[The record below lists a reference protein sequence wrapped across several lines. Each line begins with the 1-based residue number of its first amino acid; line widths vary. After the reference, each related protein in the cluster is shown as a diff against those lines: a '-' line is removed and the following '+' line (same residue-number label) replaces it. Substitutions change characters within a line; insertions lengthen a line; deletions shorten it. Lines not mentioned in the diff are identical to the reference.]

1 MHASVTLH
9 PARPRSPLRYCG
21 GKSRGVPEISKH
33 IPEGTRKMVSPF
45 LGGGSLEIA
54 CASTGITVRGY
65 DIFEPLVN
73 FWRCLL
79 KNPRKLAD
87 IARQYHPLTKS
98 DFYDLQEGQHGSR
111 PSYRRAAIYFALNRA
126 SFSGTTLSGGMSP
139 GHPRFTE
146 SSIERLEN
154 FRVKNFSVD
163 CMGFEDSIAGAGDA
177 LLYLDPPYL
186 LEGTGLYGRRGD
198 MQNGFD
204 HERLAGILHGRD
216 GWILSYNDTP
226 EILSL
231 YSDYDIVRP
240 EWKYGMSSNKSSREI
255 LVLSHDLGGA
265 A

>member
-1 MHASVTLH
+1 MTVQ

-33 IPEGTRKMVSPF
+33 IPEGTKVMVSPF

-54 CASTGITVRGY
+54 CADRGIAVRGY

-79 KNPRKLAD
+79 KNPKKLAD
-87 IARQYHPLTKS
+87 TARQYHPLKRS
-98 DFYDLQEGQHGSR
+98 DFYGLQKGQHGSR
-111 PSYRRAAIYFALNRA
+111 SSYKRAAIYFVLNRA

-146 SSIERLEN
+146 SSIRRLER
-154 FRVKNFSVD
+154 FRVENLSVD

-186 LEGTGLYGRRGD
+186 LGGTGLYGRKGD
-198 MQNGFD
+198 MQDGFD
-204 HERLAGILHGRD
+204 HGRLAKILHGRD
-216 GWILSYNDTP
+216 RWILSYNDTP

-231 YSDYDIVRP
+231 YSGYTVVRP
-240 EWKYGMSSNKSSREI
+240 EWKYGMSSDKSSREI